1 LAPDLANGRKRRKA
15 MPIRF
20 TETIFSGVTIIEPQ
34 VFRDNRGLF
43 WETFHLGKYAE
54 AGIDRAFVQD
64 NHSHS
69 SRDTVRGLH
78 YQIKHAQGKLV
89 YVVIG
94 EIFDV
99 AVDIRRGSP
108 TFGKWLG
115 LILSEENKKQL
126 YIPEGFAHG
135 FCVLSETADIMYKCT
150 DFYFP
155 EDEGGI
161 LWADPE
167 LGIDWPVKNPII
179 SEKDLRNPTLK
190 DVPLDRLPSYQ
201 GQRP

>member
-1 LAPDLANGRKRRKA
+1 

-20 TETIFSGVTIIEPQ
+20 TETILSGVTIIEPQ
-34 VFRDNRGLF
+34 VFRDNRGFF
-43 WETFHLGKYAE
+43 WETFHQRKYAE
-54 AGIDRAFVQD
+54 AGIDREFVQD

-69 SRDTVRGLH
+69 SRGTVRGLH

-99 AVDIRRGSP
+99 AVDLRRGSP
-108 TFGKWLG
+108 TFGKWFG
-115 LILSEENKKQL
+115 LILSEENKKQI
-126 YIPEGFAHG
+126 YVPEGFAHG

-150 DFYFP
+150 DFYSP

-161 LWADPE
+161 FWADPE
-167 LGIDWPVKNPII
+167 LGINWPVKDPIM
-179 SEKDLRNPTLK
+179 SGKDLRNPTLK
-190 DVPLDRLPSYQ
+190 DVPLDRLPSY
-201 GQRP
+201 

>member
-1 LAPDLANGRKRRKA
+1 MYNLADGHKRRKG

-20 TETIFSGVTIIEPQ
+20 SETTLSGVTIVEPQ
-34 VFRDNRGLF
+34 VFRDNRGFF
-43 WETFHLGKYAE
+43 WETFHHRKYAE

-69 SRDTVRGLH
+69 SRGTVRGLH

-89 YVVIG
+89 YVVLG

-108 TFGKWLG
+108 TFGKWFG
-115 LILSEENKKQL
+115 IILSEENKKQL

-150 DFYFP
+150 DFYSP
-155 EDEGGI
+155 EDEGG
-161 LWADPE
+161 LFWADPV
-167 LGIDWPVKNPII
+167 LGIDWPVKEPIM
-179 SEKDLRNPTLK
+179 SEKDLRNPRLN
-190 DVPLDRLPSYQ
+190 DVPQNYLPSY
-201 GQRP
+201 